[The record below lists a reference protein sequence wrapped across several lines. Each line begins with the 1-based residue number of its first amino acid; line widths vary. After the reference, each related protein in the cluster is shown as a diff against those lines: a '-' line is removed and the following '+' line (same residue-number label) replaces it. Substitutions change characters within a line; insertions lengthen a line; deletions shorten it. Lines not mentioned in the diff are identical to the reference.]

1 MAHVFSALNQQII
14 MARIP
19 YYKPADT
26 EKEKIQLQGEA
37 PFNLNIFKIITH
49 APLGIARQFIGLPGA
64 VLFAGRLDPILREM
78 VITRAGILCHS
89 EYEVHQHRKLCK
101 RVGMPEEKINA
112 LDVGSSSPVFSDIE
126 KRVLQFTEETV
137 LQHKVSAET
146 FAAVG
151 KYFSH
156 DVLVELA
163 IAAGCYMMVSI
174 FLNTFEVDI
183 EEKDTLL

>member
-1 MAHVFSALNQQII
+1 MKCTSTANFANVSHAGRKNQSAGY
-14 MARIP
+14 RIV
-19 YYKPADT
+19 
-26 EKEKIQLQGEA
+26 
-37 PFNLNIFKIITH
+37 
-49 APLGIARQFIGLPGA
+49 IAR
-64 VLFAGRLDPILREM
+64 VLRYR
-78 VITRAGILCHS
+78 
-89 EYEVHQHRKLCK
+89 
-101 RVGMPEEKINA
+101 
-112 LDVGSSSPVFSDIE
+112 

-174 FLNTFEVDI
+174 FLNTFEVNI
-183 EEKDTLL
+183 EEKDAPL